1 MESRINN
8 DQETLRSLCSATR
21 ITPGSI
27 TPIAA
32 GGSSR
37 RYYRIVGN
45 DGRTVVG
52 TCSGNITENKAFIY
66 LSRHLSAKGLPVPS
80 IISVNDNCT
89 AYLQTDAGEK
99 TLFDVLKPA
108 IASDRWA
115 GLPLELLEK
124 AVRSLPGIQ
133 FRCVEGLDQSQCLS
147 PLKMDGRAIMRD
159 LNYFKYC
166 FLKPLDIHIDEE
178 LLDNEFDMIVGWSE
192 NNESTVPEGFILR
205 DCQSRNIMISSD
217 GEPTWIDYQG
227 GRIGPVT
234 YDLVSLLWQTRARIP
249 DDLKQKLTDTYFA
262 ELQKLDANVKRED
275 FDRSVSRMLLI
286 RLLQVLGAYG
296 LRGLSEGK
304 TSFLSSIPESLRR
317 LDLLLGTTEF
327 QSLKEIARAVKEAKR
342 HPWCREPEIREKL
355 IVDICSFSY
364 KQGMPRYRSQHGGG
378 FIFDCRAPHN
388 PGRYD
393 QYKKLT
399 GLDPEV
405 KEFLDGYGEMS
416 RLVDNAEAMVGA
428 AVSRYLE
435 RGFDSLSAGFG
446 CTGGRH
452 RSVYGAEMLAKRLNE
467 KYGVEVRVNHTNLGI
482 SYKLPSRE

>member
-8 DQETLRSLCSATR
+8 DQETLRSLCRAAGF
-21 ITPGSI
+21 TPVNI

-37 RYYRIVGN
+37 RYYRIVDN
-45 DGRTVVG
+45 DGMSIVG
-52 TCSGNITENKAFIY
+52 TCSGNIVENKAFIY
-66 LSRHLSAKGLPVPS
+66 LSRHLSDKGLPVPS
-80 IISVNDNCT
+80 IISVNDAFS

-108 IASDRWA
+108 IESNLWH
-115 GLPLELLEK
+115 GFPLQFLEK
-124 AVRSLPGIQ
+124 AVRSLLSVQ
-133 FRCVEGLDQSQCLS
+133 FRGLEGLDQSQCLS
-147 PLKMDGRAIMRD
+147 PQRMDGRAILRD

-166 FLKPLDIHIDEE
+166 FLKPLDIQADEE
-178 LLDNEFDMIVGWSE
+178 QLDSEFDMIVEWLE
-192 NNESTVPEGFILR
+192 DIESTVPQGFIIR
-205 DCQSRNIMISSD
+205 DCQSRNIMINPED
-217 GEPTWIDYQG
+217 ELTWIDYQG

-249 DDLKQKLTDTYFA
+249 DDLKQQLTDIYLT
-262 ELQKLDANVKRED
+262 ELQNFDANVKRED
-275 FDRSVSRMLLI
+275 FDRSVRQMLLI

-296 LRGLSEGK
+296 LRGITEGK

-317 LDLLLGTTEF
+317 LDMLLGTAEF
-327 QSLKEIARAVKEAKR
+327 QSLKEISKAVKISQQ
-342 HPWCREPEIREKL
+342 HPWCRQPETREKL
-355 IVDICSFSY
+355 IVDVCSFSY

-405 KEFLDGYGEMS
+405 KEFLEGYGEMRS
-416 RLVDNAEAMVGA
+416 LVDHAEAMVGG
-428 AVSRYLE
+428 AVQRYIE
-435 RGFDSLSAGFG
+435 RGFDSLSVGFG